1 MLFIQDNILMCKCA
15 GRAIVLDSFR
25 DYDSQCQRLVRYGFR
40 PAFAAVLAARPIV
53 DMSELLEF
61 AVEFGLI
68 ER

>member
-15 GRAIVLDSFR
+15 DRAVALDSF
-25 DYDSQCQRLVRYGFR
+25 DYASLYGRLVHYGFR

-53 DMSELLEF
+53 DMGELLEF
-61 AVEFGLI
+61 AVEFGLV